1 MKSKRKSSDKRRS
14 NKSGKSG
21 KRKVLV
27 VEFDVTD
34 LSKDEIGELELEAQ
48 VQGEE
53 SDGQGGKRYYGETG
67 HPDAAVLGTKVVKRG
82 KHKTLVVEFDVTG
95 FTKSEIG
102 YLASEAEVQG
112 EASDG
117 HPDVKA
123 TSKVVVR

>member
-1 MKSKRKSSDKRRS
+1 MKSKSKRKSSDKRRS
-14 NKSGKSG
+14 SGKSG

-34 LSKDEIGELELEAQ
+34 LSKDEIGELELETV

-67 HPDAAVLGTKVVKRG
+67 HPDAAVLGTKAMKRG
-82 KHKTLVVEFDVTG
+82 KHKTLVVEFAVTG

-117 HPDVKA
+117 HPDANA
-123 TSKVVVR
+123 TSKVVAR